1 VNKERTNILIM
12 GTLATGSS
20 ALVDMLTEYD
30 NINVL
35 PYEFNDFRK
44 PGFVSDQ
51 LSYESSLS
59 YPNVI
64 DKEIRF
70 VNFRWKLIYKSS
82 VWKLLSAGMLD
93 KIWEKEFQN
102 KKLKAYKNSL
112 VELFHI
118 VFLKELNNSLKSDI
132 PYSKKIELSNKW
144 IQQIGSIF
152 PSHYDFTLFNQALH
166 PWSDV
171 SIWPKVFSPCKLI
184 IVYREPKDQLAEMV
198 RREIIFSPFRS
209 SQLNYGQFNII
220 SIYGND
226 RKGRMK
232 FLTDALKKRVE
243 KIDQWMNVL
252 KPDQVLF
259 IDFEGLINHYEVYK
273 TKIEQFLGVS
283 SDRHKFKM
291 KYFNPDKAK
300 QRCIGIYKNYLSE
313 EEIEDL
319 ASLEV
324 WYNSKVKHV
333 NFEQVGN
340 SQIVNPGFSL

>member
-1 VNKERTNILIM
+1 MKKERTNILIM

-44 PGFVSDQ
+44 PGYVSDQ
-51 LSYESSLS
+51 LSYESSLN

-64 DKEIRF
+64 EKEIRF

-82 VWKLLSAGMLD
+82 IWKLLPENILE
-93 KIWEKEFQN
+93 KIWEKEYQTR
-102 KKLKAYKNSL
+102 KLKAYKNSL

-118 VFLKELNNSLKSDI
+118 DFLTELNKSLKSDI

-144 IQQIGSIF
+144 IHRIGSIY

-171 SIWPKVFSPCKLI
+171 NIWTKVFNPFKLI
-184 IVYREPKDQLAEMV
+184 VVYRDPRDQLAEMV
-198 RREIIFSPFRS
+198 RREIIFSPFRN
-209 SQLNYGQFNII
+209 SQLSYGQFNII

-243 KIDQWMNVL
+243 RIDQWLNVL
-252 KPDQVLF
+252 GPDQILF
-259 IDFEGLINHYEVYK
+259 VDFEGLINHYEVYK
-273 TKIEQFLGVS
+273 TRIEQFLGIKD
-283 SDRHKFKM
+283 DRHKFKK
-291 KYFNPDKAK
+291 KYFDPEKAK
-300 QRCIGIYKNYLSE
+300 KRCIGIYENYLNE
-313 EEIEDL
+313 QEIEDL
-319 ASLEV
+319 RSLNCLV
-324 WYNSKVKHV
+324 
-333 NFEQVGN
+333 
-340 SQIVNPGFSL
+340 

>member
-44 PGFVSDQ
+44 PGYVSDQ
-51 LSYESSLS
+51 LSYDASLN

-64 DKEIRF
+64 EEEIRF
-70 VNFRWKLIYKSS
+70 VNFRWKMIYKSK
-82 VWKLLSAGMLD
+82 VWKLLSERMLD
-93 KIWEKEFQN
+93 KIWEKEFTN
-102 KKLKAYKNSL
+102 KKFKAYKNSL
-112 VELFHI
+112 IELFHAD
-118 VFLKELNNSLKSDI
+118 FLTELNKSLKSDI
-132 PYSKKIELSNKW
+132 PYVRKIELANNW
-144 IQQIGSIF
+144 INRIGSIY
-152 PSHYDFTLFNQALH
+152 PYHYDFTLFNQPLH

-171 SIWPKVFSPCKLI
+171 NIWTKVFNPFKLI
-184 IVYREPKDQLAEMV
+184 VVYRNPKDQLAEMV
-198 RREIIFSPFRS
+198 RREIIFSPFRN
-209 SQLNYGQFNII
+209 SQLSYGQFNII

-243 KIDQWMNVL
+243 KIDEWLEVL
-252 KPDQVLF
+252 RPDQVLF
-259 IDFEGLINHYEVYK
+259 VDFEGLINHYEVYEA
-273 TKIEQFLGVS
+273 KIEQFLGIS
-283 SDRHKFKM
+283 SERHKFKM
-291 KYFNPDKAK
+291 KYFNPDKAR
-300 QRCIGIYKNYLSE
+300 QRCIGIYENCLSE
-313 EEIEDL
+313 QEIQDL

-333 NFEQVGN
+333 NFEQISK
-340 SQIVNPGFSL
+340 SQIVKPEAF